1 MTTPGDAGRE
11 VRAARK
17 SASAEV
23 DRTTVRSIGRHTV
36 VRLVVYYVAA
46 GLFLLLITG
55 LVPVNGPPV
64 GGAPGPAGMGE
75 ALHWMRVQLSLFP
88 TGAPRWLDAAV
99 QMLGALL
106 LVLPIAF
113 VYVRTRTRHKYDHS
127 LVQTVIILP
136 IVVTAILVVVRD
148 SLALAFSLA
157 GIVAAVRFRNT
168 LKESGDTVYI
178 FCSIGIGLATGIH
191 ALAVA
196 TVLSIFFVTVE
207 LALWKFNFSAE
218 FERTFARLCLPS
230 GADLE
235 MISSAIGEPAGHA
248 DADAQKRLEPVTP
261 EEERTSLLRI
271 YVDGAEQARPPVE
284 AVLERD
290 TKRWSLAKVRPSDG
304 GSAVLEYRVRMR
316 KRVDLDTLRA
326 NLLKEGAPH
335 VVAADE
341 GAGTE

>member
-1 MTTPGDAGRE
+1 MA
-11 VRAARK
+11 VRA
-17 SASAEV
+17 
-23 DRTTVRSIGRHTV
+23 IGRHTV

-46 GLFLLLITG
+46 VLVLLLITA
-55 LVPVNGPPV
+55 LVPVSGPPIA
-64 GGAPGPAGMGE
+64 GAAGPAGMGE
-75 ALHWMRVQLSLFP
+75 ALDWMRVQLSLFP

-99 QMLGALL
+99 QMLSAVI

-127 LVQTVIILP
+127 LVQTVIMLP
-136 IVVTAILVVVRD
+136 VVVTAILVVVRD

-178 FCSIGIGLATGIH
+178 FGSIGIGFATGIH

-196 TVLSIFFVTVE
+196 TVLSIFFVIIE

-235 MISSAIGEPAGHA
+235 MISSATGEPVGHA
-248 DADAQKRLEPVTP
+248 DAEGQNRADGQKRLEPVTA

-284 AVLERD
+284 AVLQRD

-341 GAGTE
+341 GASTE

>member
-1 MTTPGDAGRE
+1 M
-11 VRAARK
+11 
-17 SASAEV
+17 
-23 DRTTVRSIGRHTV
+23 
-36 VRLVVYYVAA
+36 
-46 GLFLLLITG
+46 
-55 LVPVNGPPV
+55 
-64 GGAPGPAGMGE
+64 
-75 ALHWMRVQLSLFP
+75 
-88 TGAPRWLDAAV
+88 
-99 QMLGALL
+99 
-106 LVLPIAF
+106 AF

-127 LVQTVIILP
+127 LVQTVIMLP

-178 FCSIGIGLATGIH
+178 FGSIGIGFATGIH

-235 MISSAIGEPAGHA
+235 MISSAIGEPRQEAPA
-248 DADAQKRLEPVTP
+248 AAQPRLNPGAP
-261 EEERTSLLRI
+261 EQDRTSLLRI
-271 YVDGAEQARPPVE
+271 YVDRAEQARPLVE

-290 TKRWSLAKVRPSDG
+290 TKRWSLAKVRSADG
-304 GSAVLEYRVRMR
+304 DASVLEYQVRTR
-316 KRVDLDTLRA
+316 KRVDLDTLREH
-326 NLLKEGAPH
+326 LLKEGAPH

-341 GAGTE
+341 EPGGD